1 MKADHVLSEVVAH
14 GGMSDSLLPQVAA
27 GTYTAAEL
35 KNFGL
40 PVLPRSARGISK
52 RASLENWPIL
62 QIKGRGG
69 SGGVG
74 HRFTVPAYV
83 LSAIHLKNA
92 AHSDKTLQRIEA
104 KTDLTERQR
113 HVAQARASL
122 LLHVHR
128 LAATAGTD
136 RAIREVVSAADGGR
150 LPVELAG
157 LVSIANDRAGTS
169 RTLTRATLYR
179 WLAKF
184 DLNQPNAVDQLAP
197 RNTGATKRANW
208 LRETA
213 SPWADAALRLYQ
225 RPQKPS
231 IRWVEEELPKHLPA
245 GVTPPSYDTLRR
257 FLASM
262 GNVALQA
269 GRMGPRELK
278 NLKPFVR
285 RDKSML
291 WPGEV
296 FMADGHAFDSEVAHP
311 RHGRPFRPEIT
322 SVVDAATRRIVGWSV
337 DLAESGL
344 AVLDALR
351 VATMRGCIPAIF
363 YVDRGPGYRN
373 AMISAP
379 GTGLLSRLG
388 TSLEHSLP
396 YNSQARGVIERLHQ
410 TVWVRAAKELPTYI
424 GAPMDPEAKNKVHK
438 LTRRD
443 IKTFGASRVLMPWP
457 EFVRFAAD
465 HVDRYNSRPQRGL
478 PMLSDPATGKRRH
491 MTPTEAWEKGLD
503 DGAQLITLLP
513 EEADNLFRPQQPCR
527 ILRGEIRLFNNIYFS
542 HELTEYHGDG
552 VNVGYDIHD
561 PSQVWVYDAD
571 GVLICKAQLDG
582 NRRDFF
588 PESVLEQANRKRVEG
603 QLRRLQSKVD
613 AVNESLQDGP
623 LVIENAPSPVAS
635 FLQVLDQETIPTAS
649 LQSHQTVAPPVA
661 AEPARP
667 LFTTPAARYEWLMEH
682 KSQWEASDRDF
693 LREYVR
699 DPDGYALFA
708 QRHELLGY
716 GWTDNDQQ
724 QLNDFNPSRRVA

>member
-1 MKADHVLSEVVAH
+1 MTQSFSASEIAKMALPSLPKTERGVTRRALSEGWSFREEQAT
-14 GGMSDSLLPQVAA
+14 GGASGVMRLYAPPLYVLAAIQTTQVAA
-27 GTYTAAEL
+27 PQSQPAPAAQAYEL
-35 KNFGL
+35 SSVQRQVAEARAAIL
-40 PVLPRSARGISK
+40 IRVYRSAR
-52 RASLENWPIL
+52 E
-62 QIKGRGG
+62 
-69 SGGVG
+69 VG
-74 HRFTVPAYV
+74 M
-83 LSAIHLKNA
+83 
-92 AHSDKTLQRIEA
+92 
-104 KTDLTERQR
+104 
-113 HVAQARASL
+113 
-122 LLHVHR
+122 
-128 LAATAGTD
+128 D
-136 RAIREVVSAADGGR
+136 RAIRSVVAEAQAGTLPPDLAIL
-150 LPVELAG
+150 LPV
-157 LVSIANDRAGTS
+157 ANHRAGTS

-296 FMADGHAFDSEVAHP
+296 FMADGHAFDAEVAHP

-351 VATMRGCIPAIF
+351 VATMRGCIPSIF

-373 AMISAP
+373 ALISAP

-410 TVWVRAAKELPTYI
+410 SVWVRAAKEMPTYI
-424 GAPMDPEAKNKVHK
+424 GAPMDPEAKNKIHK

-443 IKTFGASRVLMPWP
+443 IKTFGASRALLPWP
-457 EFVRFAAD
+457 EFVRFAAEQ
-465 HVDRYNSRPQRGL
+465 VDRYNSRPQRGL
-478 PMLSDPATGKRRH
+478 PMVSDPATGKRRH
-491 MTPTEAWEKGLD
+491 MTPDEAWEKGLD
-503 DGAQLITLLP
+503 EGAQLIMLQP

-527 ILRGEIRLFNNIYFS
+527 VLRGEIRLFNNIYFS

-561 PSQVWVYDAD
+561 PSMVWVYDAD
-571 GVLICKAQLDG
+571 GVMICKAQLNG

-588 PESVLEQANRKRVEG
+588 PESVLEQANRKRAEG
-603 QLRRLQSKVD
+603 QLRRLQAKVD
-613 AVNESLQDGP
+613 TVNESLQDGP
-623 LVIENAPSPVAS
+623 LVIENAPSPAAS
-635 FLQVLDQETIPTAS
+635 FLHVQEVESIATPAQPDQPIALPTA
-649 LQSHQTVAPPVA
+649 HAV
-661 AEPARP
+661 PARP

-682 KSQWEASDRDF
+682 KSKWEGSDRDF
-693 LREYVR
+693 LRDYVL

-708 QRHELLGY
+708 QRHELLGF